1 MQTAVHTMAPQLLPQ
16 YSHSSL
22 NRPLNGNSTGTGM
35 PTPPATRKRKRAT
48 HQYTVSYSEVQEVDS
63 AGKVRDVIVID
74 DTPPPATAS
83 PSTSH
88 MFSASYQPPL
98 YSAPIR
104 TRARA
109 AQEAQA
115 LSASVSSTTIAGP
128 VAKKRRRD
136 IADDA
141 GTVAKRPATGHLQQL
156 AANKSIASGSGA
168 TVDEVLAGLLLDL
181 RACTESPVR
190 PRRTSLATT
199 KRATTSLYPTTSSTV
214 VVGTRLTPDWAIMFT
229 FHLDRT
235 VRLLGQG
242 TFGKVVEAVDTETNK
257 RVAIKIIRAIP
268 KYRDASK
275 MEVRVLQKL
284 KERDP
289 RNLK

>member
-1 MQTAVHTMAPQLLPQ
+1 MQTAVHAMAPQLLPQ

-22 NRPLNGNSTGTGM
+22 NRPLNGNSTGM

-74 DTPPPATAS
+74 DTPPPTAS
-83 PSTSH
+83 PTTSH

-115 LSASVSSTTIAGP
+115 LSASVSSITIPGSA
-128 VAKKRRRD
+128 AKKRRRD

-156 AANKSIASGSGA
+156 VANKSIASGSGA
-168 TVDEVLAGLLLDL
+168 TVDEVLATLLLELCILIDE
-181 RACTESPVR
+181 RGS
-190 PRRTSLATT
+190 RRRRMPLATT
-199 KRATTSLYPTTSSTV
+199 KRATTSLYRTTSSTV
-214 VVGTRLTPDWAIMFT
+214 VVSSTS
-229 FHLDRT
+229 
-235 VRLLGQG
+235 LLIEQ
-242 TFGKVVEAVDTETNK
+242 
-257 RVAIKIIRAIP
+257 
-268 KYRDASK
+268 
-275 MEVRVLQKL
+275 
-284 KERDP
+284 
-289 RNLK
+289 

>member
-1 MQTAVHTMAPQLLPQ
+1 MQTAVHAMAPQLLPP
-16 YSHSSL
+16 YPHSSL
-22 NRPLNGNSTGTGM
+22 NRPLNGNSTGM

-74 DTPPPATAS
+74 DTPPPTTAS

-115 LSASVSSTTIAGP
+115 LSASVSSTTISGP
-128 VAKKRRRD
+128 AAKKRRRD

-168 TVDEVLAGLLLDL
+168 TVDEVFATQLLEF
-181 RACTESPVR
+181 RVR
-190 PRRTSLATT
+190 IDWTIRHQRRSLVTT
-199 KRATTSLYPTTSSTV
+199 KKATILLYPT
-214 VVGTRLTPDWAIMFT
+214 I
-229 FHLDRT
+229 
-235 VRLLGQG
+235 
-242 TFGKVVEAVDTETNK
+242 
-257 RVAIKIIRAIP
+257 
-268 KYRDASK
+268 
-275 MEVRVLQKL
+275 
-284 KERDP
+284 
-289 RNLK
+289 

>member
-1 MQTAVHTMAPQLLPQ
+1 MQTAVHAMAPQLLPQ
-16 YSHSSL
+16 YPHSSL
-22 NRPLNGNSTGTGM
+22 NRPLNGNSTGM

-74 DTPPPATAS
+74 DTPPPTTAS

-115 LSASVSSTTIAGP
+115 LSASVSSTTISGP
-128 VAKKRRRD
+128 AAKKRRRD

-168 TVDEVLAGLLLDL
+168 TVDEVFATQLLEF
-181 RACTESPVR
+181 RVR
-190 PRRTSLATT
+190 IDWTIRPQRRSLVTT
-199 KRATTSLYPTTSSTV
+199 KKATILLYPT
-214 VVGTRLTPDWAIMFT
+214 I
-229 FHLDRT
+229 
-235 VRLLGQG
+235 
-242 TFGKVVEAVDTETNK
+242 
-257 RVAIKIIRAIP
+257 
-268 KYRDASK
+268 
-275 MEVRVLQKL
+275 
-284 KERDP
+284 
-289 RNLK
+289 

>member
-1 MQTAVHTMAPQLLPQ
+1 MQTAVHAMAPQLLPQ
-16 YSHSSL
+16 YPHSSL
-22 NRPLNGNSTGTGM
+22 NRPLNGNSTGM

-74 DTPPPATAS
+74 DTPPPTTAS

-115 LSASVSSTTIAGP
+115 LSASVSSTTISGP
-128 VAKKRRRD
+128 AAKKRRRD

-168 TVDEVLAGLLLDL
+168 TVDEVFATQLLEF
-181 RACTESPVR
+181 RVR
-190 PRRTSLATT
+190 IDWTIRHQRRSLVTT
-199 KRATTSLYPTTSSTV
+199 KKATILLYPT
-214 VVGTRLTPDWAIMFT
+214 I
-229 FHLDRT
+229 
-235 VRLLGQG
+235 
-242 TFGKVVEAVDTETNK
+242 
-257 RVAIKIIRAIP
+257 
-268 KYRDASK
+268 
-275 MEVRVLQKL
+275 
-284 KERDP
+284 
-289 RNLK
+289 

>member
-1 MQTAVHTMAPQLLPQ
+1 MQTAVHAMAPQLLPQ
-16 YSHSSL
+16 YPHSSL
-22 NRPLNGNSTGTGM
+22 NRPLNGNSTGM

-74 DTPPPATAS
+74 DTPPPTTAS

-115 LSASVSSTTIAGP
+115 LSASVASTIPGP
-128 VAKKRRRD
+128 AAKKRRRD

-168 TVDEVLAGLLLDL
+168 TVDEVCATLLLEL
-181 RACTESPVR
+181 RVRIDSPIR
-190 PRRTSLATT
+190 PQRMSLATT
-199 KRATTSLYPTTSSTV
+199 KRATTSSYPTTSSTV
-214 VVGTRLTPDWAIMFT
+214 AVSIWSTSDCAIM
-229 FHLDRT
+229 LT
-235 VRLLGQG
+235 VAQTVQCASLVKALL
-242 TFGKVVEAVDTETNK
+242 A
-257 RVAIKIIRAIP
+257 R
-268 KYRDASK
+268 
-275 MEVRVLQKL
+275 
-284 KERDP
+284 
-289 RNLK
+289 